1 MATYQQHSLCHAD
14 TFGVRAPTPHSAS
27 ARHCNPNRGDQ
38 RACHKNVHHH
48 DQSARATRRDLV
60 SNGTARG
67 STGLGEEHGTQ
78 CPLQGQGYREA
89 VQNQQQEGVLSNGV
103 FMTLAKGIHS
113 SGTGTHRAYECRT
126 TCGLSVRGCVC
137 RCVGARVRAWVR
149 VRACVTPIGLI
160 LVLRLLLRARTP
172 LSCRAHKSVIQRA
185 CAATCLTMCGCEL
198 RQLSPARAGC

>member
-126 TCGLSVRGCVC
+126 TCGTVRLY
-137 RCVGARVRAWVR
+137 VGAWVR
-149 VRACVTPIGLI
+149 ECVCWCMGARACGCAGAWVRACVCVRASTSH
-160 LVLRLLLRARTP
+160 RLGFYSFCVCFCEHARP
-172 LSCRAHKSVIQRA
+172 WVAE
-185 CAATCLTMCGCEL
+185 LTN
-198 RQLSPARAGC
+198 Q